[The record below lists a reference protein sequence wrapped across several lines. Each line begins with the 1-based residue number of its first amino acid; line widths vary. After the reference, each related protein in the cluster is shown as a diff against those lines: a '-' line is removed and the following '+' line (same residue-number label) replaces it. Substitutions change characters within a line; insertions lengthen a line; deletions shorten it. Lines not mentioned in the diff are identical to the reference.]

1 MIQYLYIF
9 QNDHL
14 NKSTSVTIH
23 SNRICLLKIYV
34 LSNFHVYDTVLLIV
48 TTTLGITSSGLIY
61 FITGS
66 LYLLIIFVKPLSH
79 IRLFTTPWTAA
90 HQASLS
96 LITSRS
102 SPKFMS
108 IQLVMPSNH
117 FILCHPLLLPSTFP
131 SIMVFSNESALW
143 IRWPEYWSFSFSIS
157 PSNEYSG

>member
-66 LYLLIIFVKPLSH
+66 LYLLIIYVKPLSH

-90 HQASLS
+90 HQAALPFTISQSL
-96 LITSRS
+96 
-102 SPKFMS
+102 PKFMS
-108 IQLVMPSNH
+108 TELVMPSNH
-117 FILCHPLLLPSTFP
+117 LILSCPLLLLPSIFP
-131 SIMVFSNESALW
+131 INRVFSNESSVC
-143 IRWPEYWSFSFSIS
+143 ISWPFNAYHQFCLS
-157 PSNEYSG
+157 PK